1 MTLLTRT
8 GLYTPYEHGETAAYL
23 EVYRL
28 SQNTLNRV
36 KEEDIAT
43 NTLME
48 MLGFSN
54 NNGIVESGAPYTEYR
69 FIALNEVTGILVI
82 EVQESLNI

>member
-1 MTLLTRT
+1 MTRLTRT
-8 GLYTPYEHGETAAYL
+8 GLYTPYENGETAAYL

-28 SQNTLNRV
+28 SQDTLNRA
-36 KEEDIAT
+36 KEEHCTTDTI
-43 NTLME
+43 ME

-54 NNGIVESGAPYTEYR
+54 NNGIVEPGAPYSEYY
-69 FIALNEVTGILVI
+69 FVALNEVTGILVI

>member
-8 GLYTPYEHGETAAYL
+8 GLYTPYENGETAAYL

-28 SQNTLNRV
+28 SQDTLNRA
-36 KEEDIAT
+36 KEEYFMTDTI
-43 NTLME
+43 ME
-48 MLGFSN
+48 MLGFSSN
-54 NNGIVESGAPYTEYR
+54 RGIVEPGAPYTEYH
-69 FIALNEVTGILVI
+69 FVALNEVTRILVI